1 MNLNKR
7 LELLQERPY
16 EAPAVQLYSL
26 EVEDTLAK
34 SNTETI
40 DEDNEE
46 YDWGV

>member
-16 EAPAVQLYSL
+16 EAPAAHLYSL

-40 DEDNEE
+40 DEDDEE